1 MPVPVGDLTGDE
13 LREQRNTIRTWIQ
26 EELMPLAE
34 RVADRT
40 DSDAGA
46 QSHMPAIVKG
56 LLDTTVN
63 EEVTQDLLQSFCD
76 DNDYTPKDHELTLTK
91 MRAAV
96 QDLATMSFCV
106 RTVELLTE
114 DCSFSD
120 TTSTNLDLDNFME
133 NKWKA
138 TEKYLINAVLKH
150 LVSHLYVAG
159 EDDDDEDIGSEDS
172 DDEADDDD
180 DKAGIEK
187 DSDDDS
193 DGDEGSE
200 SGEPDSDAE
209 AKMLK
214 DAASESDGEGSKA
227 PSPKRA
233 KTEE

>member
-46 QSHMPAIVKG
+46 QRHMPAILKG
-56 LLDTTVN
+56 LLDTNVN

-106 RTVELLTE
+106 RTVELLTD

-150 LVSHLYVAG
+150 LVSHMYVAG
-159 EDDDDEDIGSEDS
+159 EDDEEDIPSEDS
-172 DDEADDDD
+172 DDEEDDDD

-209 AKMLK
+209 EKMLK
-214 DAASESDGEGSKA
+214 DAASESDDEGSKA

-233 KTEE
+233 KTKE